1 MPVRRTMKNLAKL
14 VLLAVGIFFLVA
26 TGRFIELLLT
36 NLTYHPW
43 LTSMVLI
50 ALLAMVIWLL
60 RGAYNDE
67 PDPRRVEP

>member
-14 VLLAVGIFFLVA
+14 VLMVLGISFFVA
-26 TGRFIELLLT
+26 TRQFIELLLT

-50 ALLAMVIWLL
+50 ALLAMVTWLL
-60 RGAYNDE
+60 YGAYNDE
-67 PDPRRVEP
+67 PESTQG

>member
-14 VLLAVGIFFLVA
+14 VLLALGIFFIVS

-36 NLTYHPW
+36 NLTYRPW

-60 RGAYNDE
+60 HGAYNDE
-67 PDPRRVEP
+67 PESTQG